1 MSGIGGI
8 MGLAVSGGQTS
19 GQQFLTSGTF
29 NIPSGI
35 QFLEVLLVGGGGSG
49 GKYTWNSTYS
59 VASGGG
65 AGEIL
70 FGKIYVAGLTQIAV
84 TIGAGGAQKST
95 NGHGNSG
102 GASSIGNL
110 IIANGGSAGQG
121 VDNRCSGGRGG
132 GHYFATTSYYAAG
145 QNEYRNY
152 SGGTGS
158 DMYMSS
164 TQSEPGLGGAGGGA
178 GNFAEWEGIVSVNT
192 SVTVGA
198 GGAGGA
204 WVTRGTIG
212 YPGQTGAVI
221 VWWEE

>member
-84 TIGAGGAQKST
+84 TIGAGGQGMCFIT
-95 NGHGNSG
+95 NVEPEPEVGW
-102 GASSIGNL
+102 IY
-110 IIANGGSAGQG
+110 
-121 VDNRCSGGRGG
+121 DPDKMTCSPP
-132 GHYFATTSYYAAG
+132 
-145 QNEYRNY
+145 E
-152 SGGTGS
+152 
-158 DMYMSS
+158 
-164 TQSEPGLGGAGGGA
+164 
-178 GNFAEWEGIVSVNT
+178 
-192 SVTVGA
+192 
-198 GGAGGA
+198 
-204 WVTRGTIG
+204 
-212 YPGQTGAVI
+212 
-221 VWWEE
+221 